1 MIFRRNRNKKYNFE
15 NNTTD
20 AQKIIS
26 RKMDEMELNKNH
38 SGQVWFYK
46 LVLFRGISGNFYG
59 AHFLELKFETE
70 KSSPS
75 RILQF
80 FAFALLQI
88 TVILLEHRSQVT

>member
-26 RKMDEMELNKNH
+26 RKIDEMELNKNH
-38 SGQVWFYK
+38 SGQVWFHF
-46 LVLFRGISGNFYG
+46 LEVLENFIG
-59 AHFLELKFETE
+59 AHLLELKFETK
-70 KSSPS
+70 KSSLS
-75 RILQF
+75 KILQF